1 MAYKIKYP
9 RNFFLLRGNHE
20 CASINRIYGFYD
32 ECKNKHHTH
41 THHPVVRA
49 TDKVDALEIQIHHR
63 DPGAARNPIFNS
75 LWSPMVTSNFIKMVT
90 DPSLFSFE

>member
-1 MAYKIKYP
+1 MNA
-9 RNFFLLRGNHE
+9 
-20 CASINRIYGFYD
+20 
-32 ECKNKHHTH
+32 

-49 TDKVDALEIQIHHR
+49 TDKVDALEIQIHHC
-63 DPGAARNPIFNS
+63 DPGAAGNLIFNS